1 MVEEALI
8 SEAAAAEAMEAAV
21 ISVYST
27 VDAAFG
33 VEAAGGVL
41 VGSEGEQAAK
51 ASSSGRE
58 NKGFIADISNT
69 YSVNIADS
77 LA

>member
-1 MVEEALI
+1 
-8 SEAAAAEAMEAAV
+8 MEAAV
-21 ISVYST
+21 IPAYST
-27 VDAAFG
+27 GDAAWG
-33 VEAAGGVL
+33 ADAAGGAPA
-41 VGSEGEQAAK
+41 GSEGEQAAK

-58 NKGFIADISNT
+58 NKDFIADISKT